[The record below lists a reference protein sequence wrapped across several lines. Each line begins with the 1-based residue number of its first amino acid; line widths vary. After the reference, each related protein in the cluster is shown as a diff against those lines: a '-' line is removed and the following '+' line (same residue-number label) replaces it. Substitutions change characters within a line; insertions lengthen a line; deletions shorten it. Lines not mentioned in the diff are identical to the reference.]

1 MGLAVGVIG
10 SAGRMGTQVSDAV
23 DAAVDLDLVAGV
35 DVSDDLD
42 VLREAGVQV
51 AVDFTDPGS
60 VMPNLEFCVRHGI
73 HVVVGTS
80 GFDEER
86 FDIVR
91 RWLADSPETGVVI
104 APNFGLGAVLLMRF
118 AREAGRFFDSAEII
132 ELHHAGKLDAP
143 SGTARATATEIAR
156 SRREARLAPMPD
168 ATATELAGAR
178 GARVDDVPVHS
189 VRLSGLIAHQEVLF
203 GSAGEVLT
211 LRHDSMS
218 RESFMPGVLHAIREV
233 PKRPGLTI
241 GLEDLLG
248 L

>member
-1 MGLAVGVIG
+1 
-10 SAGRMGTQVSDAV
+10 MGTQVTDAV
-23 DAAVDLDLVAGV
+23 GAAVDLDLVAGV
-35 DVSDDLD
+35 DADDDLEA
-42 VLREAGVQV
+42 LRTAGAQV

-73 HVVVGTS
+73 HAVVGTS

-91 RWLADSPETGVVI
+91 RWLADSPGTGVVI

-118 AREAGRFFDSAEII
+118 AREAGRFFESAEII

-168 ATATELAGAR
+168 ATATELDGAR
-178 GARVDDVPVHS
+178 GARVDEVPVHS
-189 VRLSGLIAHQEVLF
+189 VRLTGLIAHQEVLF

-233 PKRPGLTI
+233 PNRPGLTI

>member
-10 SAGRMGTQVSDAV
+10 SAGRMGTQVTDAV
-23 DAAVDLDLVAGV
+23 NAAVDLDLVASV
-35 DVSDDLD
+35 DVGDDLE
-42 VLREAGVQV
+42 VLRTAGAQV

-73 HVVVGTS
+73 HAVVGTS

-91 RWLADSPETGVVI
+91 RWLADSPGTGVVI

-118 AREAGRFFDSAEII
+118 AREAGRFFESAEII
-132 ELHHAGKLDAP
+132 ELHHAAKLDAP

-168 ATATELAGAR
+168 ATATELDGAR

-233 PKRPGLTI
+233 PNRAGLTI

>member
-10 SAGRMGTQVSDAV
+10 SAGRMGTQVTDAV
-23 DAAVDLDLVAGV
+23 GAAVDLDLVAGV
-35 DVSDDLD
+35 DADDDLEA
-42 VLREAGVQV
+42 LRTAGAQV

-73 HVVVGTS
+73 HAVVGTS

-91 RWLADSPETGVVI
+91 RWLADSPGTGVVI

-118 AREAGRFFDSAEII
+118 AREAGRFFESAEII

-168 ATATELAGAR
+168 ATATELDGAR
-178 GARVDDVPVHS
+178 GARVDEVPVHS
-189 VRLSGLIAHQEVLF
+189 VRLTGLIAHQEVLF

-233 PKRPGLTI
+233 PNRPGLTI